1 MTPQVKS
8 KIINLANQ
16 SEIARRLGTKPQTVN
31 LWFKNGVP
39 AQKVLSLCECLAWY
53 ITPHEIAPEIYP
65 NPYDGLPNET
75 SVFQESN

>member
-1 MTPQVKS
+1 MTPQVKN

-39 AQKVLSLCECLAWY
+39 AQKVLSLCECLEWY

-65 NPYDGLPNET
+65 NLHDGLPNKP
-75 SVFQESN
+75 SVLQLSN